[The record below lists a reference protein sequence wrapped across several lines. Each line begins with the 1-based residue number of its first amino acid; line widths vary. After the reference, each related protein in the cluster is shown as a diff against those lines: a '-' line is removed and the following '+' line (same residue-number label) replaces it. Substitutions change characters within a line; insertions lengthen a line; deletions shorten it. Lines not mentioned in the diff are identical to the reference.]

1 MILLSYQ
8 GVSST
13 NEGFA
18 EMNQRPTPSQERAS
32 PGKLVL
38 PSLVISRFAIAGP
51 EILTGLLL
59 IDIGLTFG
67 YSVGV
72 MGQIRT
78 ICSIVAVFFALLMG
92 ILSVRFKH
100 KLLLM
105 TGLLLV
111 SISALACS
119 FASNFNVMLLSYSIS
134 GLGMAMVVPMTFALV
149 GEHFA
154 LEMRPKAIGWIMTGA
169 AVSYLV
175 GSPVIG
181 LIDIYGGWRLA
192 FLGYVL
198 PVSLLT
204 LLLAAKGL
212 PTIVGGPQV
221 AMSRGRFFEGFKG
234 VFSNRS
240 ADACLIGSALVMAT
254 YQAVLV
260 YSASF
265 YRQRFLVSTG
275 LASIFVL
282 GGALFFTL
290 GAIVSGRFV
299 NRIGRKPLTVLAS
312 FIGGVFIVSYTSLPN
327 LWLSLAA
334 RFLGGLFIGMTSTA
348 SSSLTLE
355 QTPGFRGTM
364 MSVNSA
370 ASSMG
375 STLGAGV
382 GGLALLVFDYGGM
395 ALSLGL
401 MGIAAAIVFQLLA
414 IDPTRTEKREH
425 SSPEP
430 IS

>member
-1 MILLSYQ
+1 
-8 GVSST
+8 
-13 NEGFA
+13 
-18 EMNQRPTPSQERAS
+18 MNQRPTLSQERTS

-38 PSLVISRFAIAGP
+38 PSLVISRFAVEPPG
-51 EILTGLLL
+51 ILTGLLL
-59 IDIGLTFG
+59 VDIGLTFG
-67 YSVGV
+67 CSVGV
-72 MGQIRT
+72 VGQIRT

-100 KLLLM
+100 KSLLM
-105 TGLLLV
+105 MGLLLV

-119 FASNFNVMLLSYSIS
+119 FASNFNAMLLSYSIS
-134 GLGMAMVVPMTFALV
+134 GLGMAMVMPMAFASV

-154 LEMRPKAIGWIMTGA
+154 LETRPNAIGWIMTGA

-175 GSPVIG
+175 GSPIIG
-181 LIDIYGGWRLA
+181 LIDSYGGWRLA
-192 FLGYVL
+192 FLGYAL
-198 PVSLLT
+198 PVSLLA

-212 PTIVGGPQV
+212 PTVVRGPQA
-221 AMSRGRFFEGFKG
+221 AMSQGSYFEGFKG

-240 ADACLIGSALVMAT
+240 ADACLIGSALVSAT

-290 GAIVSGRFV
+290 GAMVSGRFV
-299 NRIGRKPLTVLAS
+299 KKIGRKPLTVLTS
-312 FIGGVFIVSYTSLPN
+312 FLGGVFIVSYTSFPN

-348 SSSLTLE
+348 ANSLTLE
-355 QTPGFRGTM
+355 QTPEFRGTM
-364 MSVNSA
+364 MSMNA
-370 ASSMG
+370 AAGNMG

-382 GGLALLVFDYGGM
+382 GGLALLVFDYEGM
-395 ALSLGL
+395 ALSLGV
-401 MGIAAAIVFQLLA
+401 MGIAAAIMFQLLTV
-414 IDPTRTEKREH
+414 DPTKTETHPH
-425 SSPEP
+425 SRSSTNWSPGN
-430 IS
+430 SLSQA

>member
-1 MILLSYQ
+1 MDEMA
-8 GVSST
+8 VST
-13 NEGFA
+13 E
-18 EMNQRPTPSQERAS
+18 EKRS
-32 PGKLVL
+32 PGKLIL
-38 PSLVISRFAIAGP
+38 PSLVLSRFAIEVPG
-51 EILTGLLL
+51 ILTGLLL
-59 IDIGLTFG
+59 IDVGLTFG
-67 YSVGV
+67 CSVGFV
-72 MGQIRT
+72 GQIRT
-78 ICSIVAVFFALLMG
+78 VCSVVAVFFSLLMG

-100 KLLLM
+100 KLLLLA
-105 TGLLLV
+105 GLLLV

-119 FASNFNVMLLSYSIS
+119 FASNFIVMLLSYSIS
-134 GLGMAMVVPMTFALV
+134 GVGMAMVSPTAFALV

-154 LEMRPKAIGWIMTGA
+154 LEMRPNAIGWIMTGA
-169 AVSYLV
+169 ALSYLV

-181 LIDIYGGWRLA
+181 LIADFGGWRLA

-198 PVSLLT
+198 PVALLT
-204 LLLAAKGL
+204 LLLAGKGL
-212 PTIVGGPQV
+212 PTIFRAPQV
-221 AMSRGRFFEGFKG
+221 AVGRRSYFEGFKG

-290 GAIVSGRFV
+290 GAMASGRFV
-299 NRIGRKPLTVLAS
+299 KRIGRKPLTVLTS
-312 FIGGVFIVSYTSLPN
+312 FLGGVLIVSYTSLPS

-334 RFLGGLFIGMTSTA
+334 RFLGGLFIGMTATA
-348 SSSLTLE
+348 STSLTLE
-355 QTPGFRGTM
+355 QTPKFLGTM
-364 MSVNSA
+364 MSVNA
-370 ASSMG
+370 AAGNLG
-375 STLGAGV
+375 STLGAGI
-382 GGLALLVFDYGGM
+382 GGLALLMLDYEGM
-395 ALSLGL
+395 ASSLGV
-401 MGIAAAIVFQLLA
+401 MGIAAAIIFQLLA
-414 IDPTRTEKREH
+414 IDPTRTEKHEH

>member
-1 MILLSYQ
+1 
-8 GVSST
+8 
-13 NEGFA
+13 
-18 EMNQRPTPSQERAS
+18 
-32 PGKLVL
+32 
-38 PSLVISRFAIAGP
+38 
-51 EILTGLLL
+51 
-59 IDIGLTFG
+59 
-67 YSVGV
+67 
-72 MGQIRT
+72 
-78 ICSIVAVFFALLMG
+78 
-92 ILSVRFKH
+92 
-100 KLLLM
+100 M

-111 SISALACS
+111 SISGLACS
-119 FASNFNVMLLSYSIS
+119 FASNFNAMLLSYLIS
-134 GLGMAMVVPMTFALV
+134 GLGMAMVMPMAFALV

-154 LEMRPKAIGWIMTGA
+154 LEMRPNAIGWIVTGA

-181 LIDIYGGWRLA
+181 LIDGFGGWRLA

-212 PTIVGGPQV
+212 PKIARGSQV
-221 AMSRGRFFEGFKG
+221 AMSWRSYFEGFKG

-282 GGALFFTL
+282 GGASFFTL
-290 GAIVSGRFV
+290 GAMVSGRFV
-299 NRIGRKPLTVLAS
+299 KKIGRKPMTVLTS
-312 FIGGVFIVSYTSLPN
+312 FLGGIFIVSYTSLTS

-334 RFLGGLFIGMTSTA
+334 RFLGALFIGMTATA
-348 SSSLTLE
+348 ANSLTLE
-355 QTPGFRGTM
+355 QTPEFRGTM
-364 MSVNSA
+364 MSVNAA
-370 ASSMG
+370 ASNMG

-382 GGLALLVFDYGGM
+382 GGLALLMFDYEGM
-395 ALSLGL
+395 ALSLGV
-401 MGIAAAIVFQLLA
+401 MSIAAAIVFQLLA
-414 IDPTRTEKREH
+414 IDPTRTEGAH
-425 SSPEP
+425 SRTRHEP
-430 IS
+430 RRDPDTTGVIRTPQSLRDQ

>member
-1 MILLSYQ
+1 MNEKT
-8 GVSST
+8 VST
-13 NEGFA
+13 VDK
-18 EMNQRPTPSQERAS
+18 RS
-32 PGKLVL
+32 PGKLIL
-38 PSLVISRFAIAGP
+38 PSLVFSRFAIAVP

-67 YSVGV
+67 YSVGAA
-72 MGQIRT
+72 GQIRT
-78 ICSIVAVFFALLMG
+78 ICSIVAVFFSLLMG

-119 FASNFNVMLLSYSIS
+119 FASNFSVMLLSYSIS
-134 GLGMAMVVPMTFALV
+134 GLGSAMVAPMAFALV

-154 LEMRPKAIGWIMTGA
+154 LEMRPNAIGWIMTGA

-175 GSPVIG
+175 GSPAIG
-181 LIDIYGGWRLA
+181 FIADFGGWRLA

-204 LLLAAKGL
+204 LMLAAKGL
-212 PTIVGGPQV
+212 PTTVRGPQV
-221 AMSRGRFFEGFKG
+221 AMSRGSYFEGFKG

-290 GAIVSGRFV
+290 GAMVSGRFV
-299 NRIGRKPLTVLAS
+299 KRIGRKPLTVLTS
-312 FIGGVFIVSYTSLPN
+312 FLGGIFIVSYTSLPN

-348 SSSLTLE
+348 SNSLTLE
-355 QTPGFRGTM
+355 QTPKFRGTM

-370 ASSMG
+370 AGNMG

-382 GGLALLVFDYGGM
+382 GGLALLLFNYEGM
-395 ALSLGL
+395 AISLGV
-401 MGIAAAIVFQLLA
+401 MGLVGAVIFHLLA
-414 IDPTRTEKREH
+414 IDPTRTGMSAR
-425 SSPEP
+425 S
-430 IS
+430 